1 MKRIFLSAVVISI
14 LCSSCEKDNEA
25 FATEVNKQTN
35 AVYQVKSVEA
45 NGYQIYQNIMNS
57 FVYDYQQTHQVNL
70 LLFEQH
76 VNQQM
81 LNYEPAQ
88 TYKYESIDS
97 KQLLVLKQTDASII
111 EKLAYTQ
118 ETKLAIYAILE
129 NSFKSNELAFIS
141 NASERILVENLLAL
155 HGNGNDI
162 WNGNKTI
169 AFAYGAQYNLTL
181 AILYAGAVELRR

>member
-57 FVYDYQQTHQVNL
+57 FVYDYQQTHQENL

-181 AILYAGAVELRR
+181 AILYAGAVELSR